1 MSGKMENGK
10 TVNDKTIK
18 MFFKDLYSRCK
29 KEIHF
34 IARVVN
40 RHNILKKKSL
50 YNS

>member
-1 MSGKMENGK
+1 MSGKMKNGK

-18 MFFKDLYSRCK
+18 MFFKGLFSRY
-29 KEIHF
+29 KEMHF
-34 IARVVN
+34 IAKVVN